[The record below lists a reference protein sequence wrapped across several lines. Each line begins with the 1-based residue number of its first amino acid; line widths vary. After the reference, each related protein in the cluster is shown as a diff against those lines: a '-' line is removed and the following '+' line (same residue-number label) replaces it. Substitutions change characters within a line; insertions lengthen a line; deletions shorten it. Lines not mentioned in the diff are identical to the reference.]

1 MQVDKTPNQEIVN
14 VNINHIYDN
23 LVWIDK
29 HYHAARQ
36 PEQDLDNDYQQ
47 QQKKKDTNGTHSTL
61 YLVNLKATQLSCK
74 SLNIQHQSFSP
85 NI

>member
-36 PEQDLDNDYQQ
+36 PEQDLDNHY
-47 QQKKKDTNGTHSTL
+47 KKTTTQIEHLTL
-61 YLVNLKATQLSCK
+61 YLVNLKGTQLSCK
-74 SLNIQHQSFSP
+74 SFNIQHQSFSP
-85 NI
+85 DI